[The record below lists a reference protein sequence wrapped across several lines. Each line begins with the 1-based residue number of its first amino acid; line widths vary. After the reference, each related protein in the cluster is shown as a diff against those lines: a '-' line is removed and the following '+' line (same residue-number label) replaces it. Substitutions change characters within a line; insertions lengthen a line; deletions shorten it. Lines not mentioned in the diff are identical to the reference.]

1 MQACKVIPTFFWQQ
15 SHPGNKV
22 ISAGLV
28 QHPRDMLPTRD
39 GAMIQ
44 ACKVIVPKGAGGG
57 RLATKAG
64 GLVYLPHEVGE
75 WRTETWQPN
84 WESWRWY
91 LALVTVLILL
101 SCAYHMEVGNC

>member
-1 MQACKVIPTFFWQQ
+1 MIPTFFWQQ

-57 RLATKAG
+57 GDL
-64 GLVYLPHEVGE
+64 
-75 WRTETWQPN
+75 QPKQ
-84 WESWRWY
+84 E
-91 LALVTVLILL
+91 
-101 SCAYHMEVGNC
+101 G